1 MKLIKQDKDIY
12 TIRLE
17 KVEEVDQ
24 KYSREFVVNKINE
37 LQNKI
42 DLMTADKVKY
52 EEVLTIIDNDKSS
65 EQR

>member
-17 KVEEVDQ
+17 KVQEIDQ
-24 KYSREFVVNKINE
+24 KYSREFVVNKIAE

-42 DLMTADKVKY
+42 DLMVADKGKY
-52 EEVLTIIDNDKSS
+52 EEVLTIIDNDKDTK
-65 EQR
+65 

>member
-17 KVEEVDQ
+17 KVQEIDQ
-24 KYSREFVVNKINE
+24 TYSREFVVNKIAE

-42 DLMTADKVKY
+42 DLMTADKGKY
-52 EEVLTIIDNDKSS
+52 EEVLTIIDNDKDS
-65 EQR
+65 R